1 MKDRTNRNT
10 LFFVSWP
17 QSLFLIIATIPS
29 LKVLAEAQKEL
40 LNYGNLGISVMGM
53 LNYKNVVK
61 ICQCASSHKRNNY
74 VGRRNINLDHF

>member
-1 MKDRTNRNT
+1 MGDLIIILVYKIAQREEIIF
-10 LFFVSWP
+10 LLHFLV
-17 QSLFLIIATIPS
+17 LIIATISS

-61 ICQCASSHKRNNY
+61 ICQQS
-74 VGRRNINLDHF
+74 VIT